1 MACIQSTAHTY
12 YDCTVPRIQP
22 KYMLSISNLHHWT
35 SVFRFKILW
44 SLYPS
49 LSTIYLSFIFL
60 NPRTQRSLCIPAS
73 ELPCE
78 AKCRWPEALHK
89 FTLLTFPAL
98 SSAALQRALGAAWS
112 GNFAAT
118 VGMPPHFSLWG
129 CVGLERSIDKGKG
142 PGALPKIWKN
152 WVHGKC
158 SGFIRIS
165 ATSEMQIT
173 RATREKV
180 EGSFSPQQ
188 PQGSLVVGPARS
200 KPCFTRSRFLQPVFR
215 IGPRVS
221 EPGTVDFGPFQRC
234 EPNNLGGSP
243 PISDEPGDGKFLG
256 WDTKLMILLGFNG

>member
-1 MACIQSTAHTY
+1 MACIPSTAHTY

-22 KYMLSISNLHHWT
+22 KYMLSISSLHHWT

-129 CVGLERSIDKGKG
+129 CVVLERSIDKGKDRG
-142 PGALPKIWKN
+142 PAKDLKELGDATANARDL
-152 WVHGKC
+152 
-158 SGFIRIS
+158 SGFLPLPRCKS
-165 ATSEMQIT
+165 L
-173 RATREKV
+173 
-180 EGSFSPQQ
+180 
-188 PQGSLVVGPARS
+188 GSLGRKS
-200 KPCFTRSRFLQPVFR
+200 KVLSHR
-215 IGPRVS
+215 
-221 EPGTVDFGPFQRC
+221 
-234 EPNNLGGSP
+234 NNLR
-243 PISDEPGDGKFLG
+243 DH
-256 WDTKLMILLGFNG
+256 